1 MIIRKA
7 IAMETLSSSIPLLTF
22 LTEGSIAWLRL
33 IMLGVCFFAS
43 FILLLKRRATEAL
56 FLLVVS
62 SFLILAAS
70 LFAEALIKD
79 LKDEHYVNPT
89 GGFLETI
96 AGTDTQE
103 QATTVE
109 TTQPPAE
116 AIPAAPVDWS
126 FLPWFVGVAIVL
138 VAVVAAF
145 FVMAHYLP
153 KMMSA
158 RDQRKQME
166 INQRNLRND
175 LIDRRNRA
183 IASIESTVTE
193 RGRIELDPVWT
204 FDYPEF
210 TNMSSPVIIELSRK
224 QKIAVSKADFIKN
237 VPDDSLTTDDIK
249 EVEHA
254 SSEFAAQLETAKEY
268 AEQVKWGVLSRE
280 EKKLLK
286 TAKQLLNMV
295 SDESASENE
304 RHGALKS
311 LANVVDK
318 LRNDYGRMSFN
329 VTKFY
334 TAIESTSKMKM
345 LTAV

>member
-1 MIIRKA
+1 MIIRKV
-7 IAMETLSSSIPLLTF
+7 IAMETLSNSVPLLTF
-22 LTEGSIAWLRL
+22 LTEDSIAWLRL
-33 IMLGVCFFAS
+33 IMLGVCFFIFS
-43 FILLLKRRATEAL
+43 ILVFKRRAFEAL
-56 FLLVVS
+56 L
-62 SFLILAAS
+62 FLIISSIVILPIY
-70 LFAEALIKD
+70 FFTE
-79 LKDEHYVNPT
+79 DENYVNPT
-89 GGFLETI
+89 GGSLETI
-96 AGTDTQE
+96 AGTDTQK

-109 TTQPPAE
+109 TTPPPAE
-116 AIPAAPVDWS
+116 SIPDPVDWS
-126 FLPWFVGVAIVL
+126 FLPWFVGIAIV
-138 VAVVAAF
+138 VIAVVAAF

-175 LIDRRNRA
+175 LIDRKNRA

-204 FDYPEF
+204 FDCPEF

-224 QKIAVSKADFIKN
+224 QKIAVSKADLIKN
-237 VPDDSLTTDDIK
+237 VSDDSLTTDEIK

-286 TAKQLLNMV
+286 TAKQLLNMA

-304 RHGALKS
+304 R
-311 LANVVDK
+311 
-318 LRNDYGRMSFN
+318 R
-329 VTKFY
+329 
-334 TAIESTSKMKM
+334 
-345 LTAV
+345 

>member
-1 MIIRKA
+1 MIIRKS
-7 IAMETLSSSIPLLTF
+7 IAMETLSNYVPLLAI
-22 LTEGSIAWLRL
+22 LTGSSLIWLTC
-33 IMLGVCFFAS
+33 I
-43 FILLLKRRATEAL
+43 ILLVIWLLMILNLVLKGKVASAML
-56 FLLVVS
+56 YLVLS
-62 SFLILAAS
+62 SFLILPIFFFVRNLEDKQSA
-70 LFAEALIKD
+70 
-79 LKDEHYVNPT
+79 NPA
-89 GGFLETI
+89 GGVIE
-96 AGTDTQE
+96 TDTQE
-103 QATTVE
+103 PATAVE
-109 TTQPPAE
+109 TTPPPAE
-116 AIPAAPVDWS
+116 SIPDPVDWS
-126 FLPWFVGVAIVL
+126 FLPWFVGIAIVL
-138 VAVVAAF
+138 IAVVAAF

-166 INQRNLRND
+166 INQRNHRND